1 MQSCGSSNLHV
12 KWFALVHFEFYVT
25 SMNINPFWISPSI
38 PMSVQLLIEKKSMI
52 VKFSNQKCDL
62 ILSRSAS
69 SKLPTLRLS
78 KLPTLRMRPF
88 HYFNNK
94 PFKQFA
100 RLVRLLKLFHGS
112 MIN

>member
-62 ILSRSAS
+62 IWSRSAS
-69 SKLPTLRLS
+69 SKLPTLR
-78 KLPTLRMRPF
+78 MRQF
-88 HYFNNK
+88 HYFNFK

-100 RLVRLLKLFHGS
+100 RLCQIVEVIPWKYD
-112 MIN
+112 